1 MPRKTILEA
10 LTRVKIL
17 ARPNA
22 SCCALRRAVE
32 LIAPEV
38 ATSADVA
45 DTRSGLQ
52 VIARSISMKSL
63 RKDCAF
69 RGRRTS
75 QNLTSRWFCPVAMNT
90 ISGNWL
96 DLS

>member
-1 MPRKTILEA
+1 MPKKTILEA
-10 LTRVKIL
+10 LTRVKML
-17 ARPNA
+17 ALPQA

-32 LIAPEV
+32 LTTPPVKAPNG
-38 ATSADVA
+38 AQA
-45 DTRSGLQ
+45 RSGLQ
-52 VIARSISMKSL
+52 VIARSITVKRL
-63 RKDCAF
+63 RHECSF

-75 QNLTSRWFCPVAMNT
+75 QNPTSRWFCPVAMNT

>member
-10 LTRVKIL
+10 LTRVKML
-17 ARPNA
+17 ARPHA
-22 SCCALRRAVE
+22 ACCTLRRALE
-32 LIAPEV
+32 LMPV
-38 ATSADVA
+38 AASADLV

-75 QNLTSRWFCPVAMNT
+75 QNLTSRWFCPVPMNT
-90 ISGNWL
+90 ISSNWL